1 MAHRHDSGDMDDD
14 TSDGGEFEGR
24 SRGALFYIESYIN
37 KKGVENMKIDA
48 LQLLKDYYEV
58 LKNRSVFG
66 DTGKKKTVQQIIM
79 DISYTQVKCALL
91 GWSGNTCY
99 GRSTNKKRNG
109 VTCCIFQRHI
119 LNTHPTV
126 DSDEDPI
133 MIEASIRRKRSK
145 VSTTDQ

>member
-1 MAHRHDSGDMDDD
+1 
-14 TSDGGEFEGR
+14 
-24 SRGALFYIESYIN
+24 
-37 KKGVENMKIDA
+37 MKIDA

-58 LKNRSVFG
+58 LKHRSVFG

-109 VTCCIFQRHI
+109 VTSVYFSG
-119 LNTHPTV
+119 TY
-126 DSDEDPI
+126 
-133 MIEASIRRKRSK
+133 SIPAQYKPNS
-145 VSTTDQ
+145 